1 MLELWSARETLW
13 ESLSFRSD
21 CINLHLWS
29 WEGLVHL
36 YKYFPEFLKFFI
48 ADRGSWSDIWYNF
61 RPVCMQG
68 QKLRKGREE
77 EKVVLAVLPP
87 WLQLF
92 ALGVASWAVKCNPPK
107 FSFFFFFLHGFPE
120 PQSLPLW
127 LIQRVY
133 TCWCCHMLSRR
144 DCLSDTQME
153 SSHSNAP
160 LPAAAMLSLLV
171 YIVYMCFS
179 F

>member
-107 FSFFFFFLHGFPE
+107 FSFFFFLSTWFPWA
-120 PQSLPLW
+120 PKPPSLAHSEG
-127 LIQRVY
+127 VY
-133 TCWCCHMLSRR
+133 LLMLPHAVQERMFVR
-144 DCLSDTQME
+144 HTDEVLSQ
-153 SSHSNAP
+153 
-160 LPAAAMLSLLV
+160 
-171 YIVYMCFS
+171 
-179 F
+179 